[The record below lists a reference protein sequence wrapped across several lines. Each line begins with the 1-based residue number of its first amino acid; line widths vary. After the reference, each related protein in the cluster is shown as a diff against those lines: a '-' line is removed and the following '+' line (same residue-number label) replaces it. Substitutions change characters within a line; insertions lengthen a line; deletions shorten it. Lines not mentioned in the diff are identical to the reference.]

1 MGQYD
6 KNYDPQIPQSTD
18 PRLMSSLNNCNS
30 SNALIKSNANTSFLY
45 SATSPNLLNASV
57 GLMKIS
63 EEEKERPEVLY
74 EGMHSDDIQRT
85 QSTGVLPGVTANGV
99 IEGGLKMKGPN
110 ATAFSV
116 NTSPIRSMPITHVN
130 TNANS
135 NNSLN
140 NSSSATNLKL
150 MNITNTNTNLRNN
163 VTARNTYH
171 RNSSEYDLFMRE
183 QIALIELDEN
193 V

>member
-1 MGQYD
+1 MYEL
-6 KNYDPQIPQSTD
+6 IP
-18 PRLMSSLNNCNS
+18 
-30 SNALIKSNANTSFLY
+30 ANT
-45 SATSPNLLNASV
+45 
-57 GLMKIS
+57 
-63 EEEKERPEVLY
+63 
-74 EGMHSDDIQRT
+74 
-85 QSTGVLPGVTANGV
+85 
-99 IEGGLKMKGPN
+99 
-110 ATAFSV
+110 
-116 NTSPIRSMPITHVN
+116 N

-171 RNSSEYDLFMRE
+171 RNFSEYDLFMRE
-183 QIALIELDEN
+183 QIALTELDEN